1 MVLDQR
7 ERSAV
12 LAGLLLLEAALESE
26 DPLALEPR
34 TRSVFLAGG
43 DPPLRERQIEELRER
58 IFREA
63 CNPPT
68 VVLKT
73 YCAPLVNEVF
83 ASSPVKVVLLDEDVE
98 GTDAETVGQVEGQEV
113 WIGVFDAQPDED
125 RVEEITRQLAALERS
140 RKPRPPE
147 SSDSHGA

>member
-26 DPLALEPR
+26 QALEPH

-43 DPPLRERQIEELRER
+43 DPPLRERQLDELRQR

-63 CNPPT
+63 CSPPT

-73 YCAPLVNEVF
+73 YCAPVVNEVF
-83 ASSPVKVVLLDEDVE
+83 ATSPVRVVLLDEDVE
-98 GTDAETVGQVEGQEV
+98 GSDAETVGQVEGQEV

-125 RVEEITRQLAALERS
+125 RVEEISRQVATLVRS
-140 RKPRPPE
+140 RTPRPQTP
-147 SSDSHGA
+147 DGHGA